1 MIKATTA
8 MRTTTTATTSFDV
21 VFITRKLVPD
31 PIKHRI
37 PAGMKKGTG

>member
-1 MIKATTA
+1 MIKAMAAMSTRTSPTA
-8 MRTTTTATTSFDV
+8 SFDV